1 MSKNITVQQLAGNQ
15 KTYGIDEFRN
25 MVNYTNTTNKGYVR
39 FRLTSEGL
47 KLEKINNKIDFPLS
61 WRSNVSAAHNMAI
74 RTKFLQAMENDL
86 KYMGDAGTTIRNLI
100 ITPKKT
106 DGTLDAGKALSR
118 RDIKAVFEKFDAQF
132 NNGVGRQ
139 VILNNFM
146 KAAKAVCGFNG
157 TNDDFA
163 QYYLRTD
170 DHGIDHRFTEFIDS
184 KADYANLPPSERMV
198 KSEIEFRRLL
208 HQLENLVD
216 DAKMRLQTENKLKSI
231 ATACAKNNG
240 DFGMVISDQDLSVV
254 RSSLVKLLNK
264 AGVEDVDLGFGHKN
278 AGLEMFL
285 KNVLPVVVR
294 QGVENLR
301 ELPDMNDQASV
312 EQVLDAEF
320 NIDRIFTLA
329 KEFIEG
335 AKKAVAE
342 PAPDGKSGNAAVDA
356 LKELTKNVSKKA
368 KEAAVL
374 MRAREVFVLNMHG
387 ANGQN
392 MQLAHQVANMTD
404 DFIIEAKL
412 DLFTATFIKDKFVKV
427 ADQVEMP
434 DENAYLQK
442 ANECINKIRVAG
454 QLNFGERWKKDPNAK
469 VDANLKLKAGGN
481 AQKFLKEVSD
491 RTVALVNEKGGGVPM
506 YENLMSRTLPAIL
519 NQKISNSVKSGG
531 AARVN
536 IDEQAYDDVMARLKT
551 TRDIYC
557 TFRDGKGAVL
567 MEKAISSFTRQ
578 IDRLLKKNNI
588 DAQTYNTLLADFT
601 NRIKGG
607 MKRAVEK
614 FFELTP
620 PHTNSDPKE
629 VEKDGLRHL
638 ENFFNEEK
646 GEVLADM
653 RQRISTY
660 VITRGFGG
668 EVRNKLLNQ
677 LDERVNECAAK
688 LKANGVELK
697 FQDEGTTLTT
707 ALTKL
712 YYKVLADQCDSKK
725 IAGKALDD
733 AFVTKVTNA
742 FYTAAKELVNS
753 TNKLADVL
761 DRDMKLMITTATNR
775 LFEKE
780 EPEDPEPLCSEYK
793 PAVGKEGGI
802 TKDEYKATKESMEN
816 DLAVTLQTK
825 VDELKNNFLR
835 NPEAYSKKNVGD
847 FKSASDLFP
856 NVGKDGLYTEDSI
869 LRMQLNTINKKITA
883 VQGWIN
889 ANGANGEPKL
899 EDTLAADEKARIKA
913 KYESEGPDKKIPANE
928 ISNIVER
935 AVKEVLATADKY
947 PLSYATGD
955 KAKFLD
961 RVNKQ
966 VQALVDKHVQAYE
979 TFREQFVKDAQP
991 ILDKYVDALKTETKS
1006 GRQVAEEKMLQVL
1019 DSISSEKEVPKIK
1032 GFATAFDGMLK
1043 KLVDEKIDMKMDAFL
1058 VYSKKV
1064 TSAYEKCMPVFTE
1077 AVMKFA
1083 REKLLP
1089 TKIGADEADI
1099 AFLQNKLLPVLREK
1113 FEEEIQK
1120 SGEKYDDPYNGR
1132 NAIALSELKAES
1144 FIDDMVFS
1152 IGNMNLANPES
1163 DGLLMTLDKV
1173 GLMSLFSADEATI
1186 GAMHKTIATWTG
1198 NEGVK
1203 KLMSETR
1210 QAEMTLVAYGKD
1222 SQRAEAAAARTKIAE
1237 FQNALRA
1244 ALLGIKT
1251 EVLEKNFKIN
1261 EVAPAFDI
1269 FKLWLKQYEL
1279 PDLTVYTLDAGKI
1292 SLEKAAENHFKERIA
1307 KVQKMIAENPDSAEP
1322 LLSAAYLKEFT
1333 GYLNK
1338 LGRNVILA
1346 ALMEKLLNEKT
1357 HKVIDD
1363 PSNADVYN
1371 VRVQLGEADEAQV
1384 RRDVTMKNYSDLTA
1398 TVTHVLD
1405 RTKKLL
1411 KDFTV
1416 TLEQMKRWNELI
1428 ETEFRN
1434 QIGADNPTIAKYNE
1448 YAISRKNMMTAF
1460 DYGHVSGRNAIDKIV
1475 DEVLQEYFGGKDISS
1490 DKVIDQNFMTKNGFS
1505 VAVLVTFIKDNVAD
1519 DVNKKI
1525 EALKAK
1531 AMDGGKP
1538 GSDLEPLPNVKQL
1551 RAIFRDVAKATVKAI
1566 AGTKKSVY
1574 AEQLKLI
1581 GSKIKK
1587 DDKKAVI
1594 GKFND
1599 DPAVKA

>member
-1 MSKNITVQQLAGNQ
+1 M
-15 KTYGIDEFRN
+15 
-25 MVNYTNTTNKGYVR
+25 
-39 FRLTSEGL
+39 
-47 KLEKINNKIDFPLS
+47 
-61 WRSNVSAAHNMAI
+61 
-74 RTKFLQAMENDL
+74 
-86 KYMGDAGTTIRNLI
+86 
-100 ITPKKT
+100 
-106 DGTLDAGKALSR
+106 
-118 RDIKAVFEKFDAQF
+118 
-132 NNGVGRQ
+132 
-139 VILNNFM
+139 
-146 KAAKAVCGFNG
+146 
-157 TNDDFA
+157 
-163 QYYLRTD
+163 
-170 DHGIDHRFTEFIDS
+170 
-184 KADYANLPPSERMV
+184 
-198 KSEIEFRRLL
+198 
-208 HQLENLVD
+208 
-216 DAKMRLQTENKLKSI
+216 
-231 ATACAKNNG
+231 
-240 DFGMVISDQDLSVV
+240 
-254 RSSLVKLLNK
+254 
-264 AGVEDVDLGFGHKN
+264 
-278 AGLEMFL
+278 
-285 KNVLPVVVR
+285 LPVVVR

-404 DFIIEAKL
+404 DFIVEAKL

-469 VDANLKLKAGGN
+469 VDRNLKLKAGGD

-725 IAGKALDD
+725 IAGKQLDD
-733 AFVTKVTNA
+733 AFVNKVINA

-753 TNKLADVL
+753 TNRLADVL

-869 LRMQLNTINKKITA
+869 LRMQLNTINKKITT

-899 EDTLAADEKARIKA
+899 EDTLTADEIARIKA
-913 KYESEGPDKKIPANE
+913 KYESEDPGKKIPANE

-947 PLSYATGD
+947 PLSYASGD

-966 VQALVDKHVQAYE
+966 VQA
-979 TFREQFVKDAQP
+979 
-991 ILDKYVDALKTETKS
+991 TKS

-1019 DSISSEKEVPKIK
+1019 DSISREKEVPKAK

-1113 FEEEIQK
+1113 FEDEIQK
-1120 SGEKYDDPYNGR
+1120 AVEEYKDPYNGP

-1292 SLEKAAENHFKERIA
+1292 SLEKAAENHFKTASLRRLSQGIHGLPQQTRKERD
-1307 KVQKMIAENPDSAEP
+1307 PDRPPGEAPEREDPQGDRRSVERRRLQRP
-1322 LLSAAYLKEFT
+1322 RAA
-1333 GYLNK
+1333 
-1338 LGRNVILA
+1338 GRSRRGAGPPRRHDEELQRPHGHRHQRPRQDQEA
-1346 ALMEKLLNEKT
+1346 PQGLHRHA
-1357 HKVIDD
+1357 
-1363 PSNADVYN
+1363 
-1371 VRVQLGEADEAQV
+1371 RADEALERTHRDRVQEPDRRRQPDDRQV
-1384 RRDVTMKNYSDLTA
+1384 QRVRDFAQEHDDGVRLRPCQRQKRDRQNRGRGPSGVFRRQGHLERQCHRPDLHDEERLQRRRA
-1398 TVTHVLD
+1398 RPVHQGQRCRRRQQED
-1405 RTKKLL
+1405 R
-1411 KDFTV
+1411 
-1416 TLEQMKRWNELI
+1416 
-1428 ETEFRN
+1428 
-1434 QIGADNPTIAKYNE
+1434 GAEGEGD
-1448 YAISRKNMMTAF
+1448 
-1460 DYGHVSGRNAIDKIV
+1460 GRR
-1475 DEVLQEYFGGKDISS
+1475 Q
-1490 DKVIDQNFMTKNGFS
+1490 
-1505 VAVLVTFIKDNVAD
+1505 
-1519 DVNKKI
+1519 
-1525 EALKAK
+1525 
-1531 AMDGGKP
+1531 
-1538 GSDLEPLPNVKQL
+1538 
-1551 RAIFRDVAKATVKAI
+1551 
-1566 AGTKKSVY
+1566 AG
-1574 AEQLKLI
+1574 I
-1581 GSKIKK
+1581 R
-1587 DDKKAVI
+1587 
-1594 GKFND
+1594 
-1599 DPAVKA
+1599 P

>member
-1 MSKNITVQQLAGNQ
+1 MSKNITAQQLAGNQ
-15 KTYGIDEFRN
+15 KAYGIDEFRN

-146 KAAKAVCGFNG
+146 KAAKAVCGFSG
-157 TNDDFA
+157 TDDDFA

-170 DHGIDHRFTEFIDS
+170 EHGIDHRFTDYITS
-184 KADYANLPPSERMV
+184 KDDYANLPPSERMV
-198 KSEIEFRRLL
+198 KSEIEFRSLL

-240 DFGMVISDQDLSVV
+240 DFGMVISDNDLSVV

-404 DFIIEAKL
+404 DFIVEAKL

-469 VDANLKLKAGGN
+469 VDANLKLKAGGD

-491 RTVALVNEKGGGVPM
+491 RTVALVNEKGGGVKGGGVPM

-519 NQKISNSVKSGG
+519 NQKIGNSVKSGG

-578 IDRLLKKNNI
+578 IDRLLKKGNI

-620 PHTNSDPKE
+620 PHTKSDPKE

-653 RQRISTY
+653 RQRIATY

-725 IAGKALDD
+725 IAGKPLDD
-733 AFVTKVTNA
+733 AFVNKVLNA
-742 FYTAAKELVNS
+742 FYAAAKELVNS

-869 LRMQLNTINKKITA
+869 LRMQLNTINKKITT

-889 ANGANGEPKL
+889 ANGTNGEPKL

-1019 DSISSEKEVPKIK
+1019 DSISSEKDVPKIK

-1113 FEEEIQK
+1113 FEDEIQK
-1120 SGEKYDDPYNGR
+1120 AGEEYKDPYNGT
-1132 NAIALSELKAES
+1132 NAIALSELKARHCAFRAEGGELYRRHGVLHRQHEPRQSRVRRTPDDAGQGRPHVALLRGRSHDRGDAQDHRHVDGQRGREEAHVRDASGRDDARGIREGQPARRGRGRPDEDRGVPECAARRAPRHQDRGARKELQDQRGRARVRHLQAVAEAVRASGPDRVHARRREDIPREGRGEPLQGAHRQGAEDDRRES
-1144 FIDDMVFS
+1144 RLRGTASLRRLSQGIHGLPQQTRKERDPGS
-1152 IGNMNLANPES
+1152 PHGEAPERKDTQGDRRS
-1163 DGLLMTLDKV
+1163 VERRRLQRPRAAGRSRRGAGPPRRHDEELQRPHGHRHPRPRQDQEAPQGLHRHAR
-1173 GLMSLFSADEATI
+1173 ADEAL
-1186 GAMHKTIATWTG
+1186 
-1198 NEGVK
+1198 E
-1203 KLMSETR
+1203 
-1210 QAEMTLVAYGKD
+1210 
-1222 SQRAEAAAARTKIAE
+1222 RAHR
-1237 FQNALRA
+1237 
-1244 ALLGIKT
+1244 
-1251 EVLEKNFKIN
+1251 
-1261 EVAPAFDI
+1261 D
-1269 FKLWLKQYEL
+1269 
-1279 PDLTVYTLDAGKI
+1279 
-1292 SLEKAAENHFKERIA
+1292 
-1307 KVQKMIAENPDSAEP
+1307 
-1322 LLSAAYLKEFT
+1322 
-1333 GYLNK
+1333 
-1338 LGRNVILA
+1338 
-1346 ALMEKLLNEKT
+1346 
-1357 HKVIDD
+1357 
-1363 PSNADVYN
+1363 
-1371 VRVQLGEADEAQV
+1371 RVQEPDRRRQPDDRQVQRVRDFAQEHDDGVRLRPCQRQKRDRQNRGRGPSGVFRRQGHLERQGHRPELHDEERLQRCRA
-1384 RRDVTMKNYSDLTA
+1384 RRV
-1398 TVTHVLD
+1398 H
-1405 RTKKLL
+1405 
-1411 KDFTV
+1411 
-1416 TLEQMKRWNELI
+1416 Q
-1428 ETEFRN
+1428 
-1434 QIGADNPTIAKYNE
+1434 G
-1448 YAISRKNMMTAF
+1448 
-1460 DYGHVSGRNAIDKIV
+1460 
-1475 DEVLQEYFGGKDISS
+1475 
-1490 DKVIDQNFMTKNGFS
+1490 
-1505 VAVLVTFIKDNVAD
+1505 
-1519 DVNKKI
+1519 
-1525 EALKAK
+1525 
-1531 AMDGGKP
+1531 
-1538 GSDLEPLPNVKQL
+1538 
-1551 RAIFRDVAKATVKAI
+1551 
-1566 AGTKKSVY
+1566 
-1574 AEQLKLI
+1574 
-1581 GSKIKK
+1581 
-1587 DDKKAVI
+1587 
-1594 GKFND
+1594 
-1599 DPAVKA
+1599 

>member
-1 MSKNITVQQLAGNQ
+1 M
-15 KTYGIDEFRN
+15 
-25 MVNYTNTTNKGYVR
+25 
-39 FRLTSEGL
+39 
-47 KLEKINNKIDFPLS
+47 
-61 WRSNVSAAHNMAI
+61 
-74 RTKFLQAMENDL
+74 
-86 KYMGDAGTTIRNLI
+86 
-100 ITPKKT
+100 
-106 DGTLDAGKALSR
+106 
-118 RDIKAVFEKFDAQF
+118 FEKFDEQF

-146 KAAKAVCGFNG
+146 KAAKAECGFNG

-170 DHGIDHRFTEFIDS
+170 EHGIDHRFADFIDS
-184 KADYANLPPSERMV
+184 KENYANLPPSERMV
-198 KSEIEFRRLL
+198 KSEIEFRSLL

-312 EQVLDAEF
+312 DAVLDAEF

-404 DFIIEAKL
+404 DFIVEAKL

-469 VDANLKLKAGGN
+469 V
-481 AQKFLKEVSD
+481 
-491 RTVALVNEKGGGVPM
+491 EKGGGVPM

-519 NQKISNSVKSGG
+519 NQKIGNSVKSGG

-725 IAGKALDD
+725 IAGKPLDD
-733 AFVTKVTNA
+733 AFVNKVLNA
-742 FYTAAKELVNS
+742 FYAAAKELVNS

-869 LRMQLNTINKKITA
+869 LRMQLNTINKKITT

-1019 DSISSEKEVPKIK
+1019 DSISSEKDVPKIK

-1089 TKIGADEADI
+1089 TKIGADEA
-1099 AFLQNKLLPVLREK
+1099 
-1113 FEEEIQK
+1113 K
-1120 SGEKYDDPYNGR
+1120 SFC
-1132 NAIALSELKAES
+1132 LS
-1144 FIDDMVFS
+1144 
-1152 IGNMNLANPES
+1152 
-1163 DGLLMTLDKV
+1163 
-1173 GLMSLFSADEATI
+1173 
-1186 GAMHKTIATWTG
+1186 
-1198 NEGVK
+1198 
-1203 KLMSETR
+1203 
-1210 QAEMTLVAYGKD
+1210 
-1222 SQRAEAAAARTKIAE
+1222 
-1237 FQNALRA
+1237 
-1244 ALLGIKT
+1244 
-1251 EVLEKNFKIN
+1251 
-1261 EVAPAFDI
+1261 
-1269 FKLWLKQYEL
+1269 
-1279 PDLTVYTLDAGKI
+1279 
-1292 SLEKAAENHFKERIA
+1292 
-1307 KVQKMIAENPDSAEP
+1307 
-1322 LLSAAYLKEFT
+1322 
-1333 GYLNK
+1333 
-1338 LGRNVILA
+1338 
-1346 ALMEKLLNEKT
+1346 
-1357 HKVIDD
+1357 
-1363 PSNADVYN
+1363 
-1371 VRVQLGEADEAQV
+1371 
-1384 RRDVTMKNYSDLTA
+1384 
-1398 TVTHVLD
+1398 
-1405 RTKKLL
+1405 
-1411 KDFTV
+1411 
-1416 TLEQMKRWNELI
+1416 
-1428 ETEFRN
+1428 
-1434 QIGADNPTIAKYNE
+1434 
-1448 YAISRKNMMTAF
+1448 
-1460 DYGHVSGRNAIDKIV
+1460 SGR
-1475 DEVLQEYFGGKDISS
+1475 SS
-1490 DKVIDQNFMTKNGFS
+1490 RTRSRRPARSTK
-1505 VAVLVTFIKDNVAD
+1505 TPTT
-1519 DVNKKI
+1519 
-1525 EALKAK
+1525 ERT
-1531 AMDGGKP
+1531 
-1538 GSDLEPLPNVKQL
+1538 PLRFP
-1551 RAIFRDVAKATVKAI
+1551 
-1566 AGTKKSVY
+1566 S
-1574 AEQLKLI
+1574 
-1581 GSKIKK
+1581 
-1587 DDKKAVI
+1587 
-1594 GKFND
+1594 
-1599 DPAVKA
+1599 

>member
-1 MSKNITVQQLAGNQ
+1 
-15 KTYGIDEFRN
+15 
-25 MVNYTNTTNKGYVR
+25 
-39 FRLTSEGL
+39 
-47 KLEKINNKIDFPLS
+47 
-61 WRSNVSAAHNMAI
+61 
-74 RTKFLQAMENDL
+74 
-86 KYMGDAGTTIRNLI
+86 
-100 ITPKKT
+100 
-106 DGTLDAGKALSR
+106 
-118 RDIKAVFEKFDAQF
+118 
-132 NNGVGRQ
+132 
-139 VILNNFM
+139 
-146 KAAKAVCGFNG
+146 
-157 TNDDFA
+157 
-163 QYYLRTD
+163 
-170 DHGIDHRFTEFIDS
+170 
-184 KADYANLPPSERMV
+184 
-198 KSEIEFRRLL
+198 
-208 HQLENLVD
+208 
-216 DAKMRLQTENKLKSI
+216 
-231 ATACAKNNG
+231 
-240 DFGMVISDQDLSVV
+240 
-254 RSSLVKLLNK
+254 
-264 AGVEDVDLGFGHKN
+264 
-278 AGLEMFL
+278 
-285 KNVLPVVVR
+285 
-294 QGVENLR
+294 
-301 ELPDMNDQASV
+301 
-312 EQVLDAEF
+312 
-320 NIDRIFTLA
+320 
-329 KEFIEG
+329 
-335 AKKAVAE
+335 
-342 PAPDGKSGNAAVDA
+342 
-356 LKELTKNVSKKA
+356 
-368 KEAAVL
+368 
-374 MRAREVFVLNMHG
+374 
-387 ANGQN
+387 
-392 MQLAHQVANMTD
+392 
-404 DFIIEAKL
+404 
-412 DLFTATFIKDKFVKV
+412 
-427 ADQVEMP
+427 
-434 DENAYLQK
+434 
-442 ANECINKIRVAG
+442 
-454 QLNFGERWKKDPNAK
+454 
-469 VDANLKLKAGGN
+469 
-481 AQKFLKEVSD
+481 
-491 RTVALVNEKGGGVPM
+491 
-506 YENLMSRTLPAIL
+506 
-519 NQKISNSVKSGG
+519 
-531 AARVN
+531 
-536 IDEQAYDDVMARLKT
+536 
-551 TRDIYC
+551 
-557 TFRDGKGAVL
+557 

-869 LRMQLNTINKKITA
+869 LRMQLNTINKKITT

-1019 DSISSEKEVPKIK
+1019 DSISSEKDVPKIK

-1077 AVMKFA
+1077 AVMNE
-1083 REKLLP
+1083 RHC
-1089 TKIGADEADI
+1089 
-1099 AFLQNKLLPVLREK
+1099 AF
-1113 FEEEIQK
+1113 
-1120 SGEKYDDPYNGR
+1120 
-1132 NAIALSELKAES
+1132 
-1144 FIDDMVFS
+1144 
-1152 IGNMNLANPES
+1152 
-1163 DGLLMTLDKV
+1163 
-1173 GLMSLFSADEATI
+1173 
-1186 GAMHKTIATWTG
+1186 
-1198 NEGVK
+1198 
-1203 KLMSETR
+1203 
-1210 QAEMTLVAYGKD
+1210 
-1222 SQRAEAAAARTKIAE
+1222 RAEGGELYRRHGVLHRQHEPRQSRVRRTPDDAGQGRPHVALLRGRSHDRGDAQDHRHVDGQRGREEAHVRDASGRDDARGIREGQPARRGRGRPDEDRGVPECAAR
-1237 FQNALRA
+1237 RA
-1244 ALLGIKT
+1244 PRHQDRGARK
-1251 EVLEKNFKIN
+1251 
-1261 EVAPAFDI
+1261 
-1269 FKLWLKQYEL
+1269 EL
-1279 PDLTVYTLDAGKI
+1279 QDQRGP
-1292 SLEKAAENHFKERIA
+1292 
-1307 KVQKMIAENPDSAEP
+1307 SASRP
-1322 LLSAAYLKEFT
+1322 RCSK
-1333 GYLNK
+1333 
-1338 LGRNVILA
+1338 
-1346 ALMEKLLNEKT
+1346 
-1357 HKVIDD
+1357 
-1363 PSNADVYN
+1363 
-1371 VRVQLGEADEAQV
+1371 
-1384 RRDVTMKNYSDLTA
+1384 
-1398 TVTHVLD
+1398 
-1405 RTKKLL
+1405 RT
-1411 KDFTV
+1411 
-1416 TLEQMKRWNELI
+1416 
-1428 ETEFRN
+1428 
-1434 QIGADNPTIAKYNE
+1434 
-1448 YAISRKNMMTAF
+1448 SRSTR
-1460 DYGHVSGRNAIDKIV
+1460 SRPRST
-1475 DEVLQEYFGGKDISS
+1475 SS
-1490 DKVIDQNFMTKNGFS
+1490 SCG
-1505 VAVLVTFIKDNVAD
+1505 
-1519 DVNKKI
+1519 
-1525 EALKAK
+1525 
-1531 AMDGGKP
+1531 
-1538 GSDLEPLPNVKQL
+1538 
-1551 RAIFRDVAKATVKAI
+1551 
-1566 AGTKKSVY
+1566 
-1574 AEQLKLI
+1574 
-1581 GSKIKK
+1581 
-1587 DDKKAVI
+1587 
-1594 GKFND
+1594 
-1599 DPAVKA
+1599 

>member
-1 MSKNITVQQLAGNQ
+1 MSKNITVQLLAGNQ

-39 FRLTSEGL
+39 FKLTSEGL

-61 WRSNVSAAHNMAI
+61 WRSNMSADHNKAI
-74 RTKFLQAMENDL
+74 RTKFLNAMENDL
-86 KYMGDAGTTIRNLI
+86 KYMGDVGNTIRNLI
-100 ITPKKT
+100 INPKKT
-106 DGTLDAGKALSR
+106 DGTFDAGKALSR
-118 RDIKAVFEKFDAQF
+118 RDIKAVFEKFDSMF
-132 NNGVGRQ
+132 NNGTGRNA
-139 VILNNFM
+139 ILKNFM
-146 KAAKAVCGFNG
+146 TAAKAESGFSG
-157 TNDDFA
+157 TDDDFT

-170 DHGIDHRFTEFIDS
+170 EHGIDHRFTDFIDS
-184 KADYANLPPSERMV
+184 KENYANLPPSERMV
-198 KSEIEFRRLL
+198 KSEIEFRSLL
-208 HQLENLVD
+208 HQLENLMD

-231 ATACAKNNG
+231 ATACAKKNG
-240 DFGMVISDQDLSVV
+240 DFGMVISDDDLSVV

-264 AGVEDVDLGFGHKN
+264 AGVEDVNLGFGHKN

-329 KEFIEG
+329 KDFIEG

-404 DFIIEAKL
+404 DLIIEAKL
-412 DLFTATFIKDKFVKV
+412 DLYTATFVKDRFVKV

-434 DENAYLQK
+434 DENAYMQK

-454 QLNFGERWKKDPNAK
+454 QLNFGERWKIDPNAK
-469 VDANLKLKAGGN
+469 VDKNLKLKAGGN

-519 NQKISNSVKSGG
+519 NQKIANSVNSKGS
-531 AARVN
+531 ARVN

-578 IDRLLKKNNI
+578 LDRLLKKGNI
-588 DAQTYNTLLADFT
+588 DVQTYNTLLADFT
-601 NRIKGG
+601 NRINGG
-607 MKRAVEK
+607 MKRVVEK

-620 PHTNSDPKE
+620 PHTNSDPEE
-629 VEKDGLRHL
+629 VEKDGFRHL

-668 EVRNKLLNQ
+668 VVRNKLLNQ

-688 LKANGVELK
+688 LKENGVTLK

-725 IAGKALDD
+725 IAGKPMDD

-742 FYTAAKELVNS
+742 FYTAAKDLVNS

-780 EPEDPEPLCSEYK
+780 EPEDPDPLCSEYK

-847 FKSASDLFP
+847 FKSAGDLFP

-869 LRMQLNTINKKITA
+869 LKMQLNIINKKLTA
-883 VQGWIN
+883 VEGWIN
-889 ANGANGEPKL
+889 ANGANGEAKL

-913 KYESEGPDKKIPANE
+913 RYESQDPDKKIPANE

-935 AVKEVLATADKY
+935 AVKEVLATAGKY

-979 TFREQFVKDAQP
+979 AFREQFVKDAQP

-1019 DSISSEKEVPKIK
+1019 DSISREKDVPKAK

-1089 TKIGADEADI
+1089 AKIGADEADI

-1120 SGEKYDDPYNGR
+1120 AGEEYEDPYNGT

-1144 FIDDMVFS
+1144 FIDNMKYS
-1152 IGNMNLANPES
+1152 IGNMNLVNPES

-1173 GLMSLFSADEATI
+1173 GLMSLFSADDATI

-1210 QAEMTLVAYGKD
+1210 QAEMTLVAYGED
-1222 SQRAEAAAARTKIAE
+1222 SQRAEATAARAKIAE

-1292 SLEKAAENHFKERIA
+1292 SLEKAAENHFKGRIA
-1307 KVQKMIAENPDSAEP
+1307 KVQKMIAENPNSTEP
-1322 LLSAAYLKEFT
+1322 LLSADYLKEFT

-1428 ETEFRN
+1428 DTEFRN

-1460 DYGHVSGRNAIDKIV
+1460 DFGIVSGRNAIDKIV
-1475 DEVLQEYFGGKDISS
+1475 DEVLQEYFGGKDILS

-1505 VAVLVTFIKDNVAD
+1505 VAVLVQFIKDNVAD

-1525 EALKAK
+1525 EALKTT

-1538 GSDLEPLPNVKQL
+1538 GTDLEPLPNVKQL

-1566 AGTKKSVY
+1566 AGTKKSLY

-1581 GSKIKK
+1581 GSKIKS
-1587 DDKKAVI
+1587 DDKKAVV
-1594 GKFND
+1594 GKFKD